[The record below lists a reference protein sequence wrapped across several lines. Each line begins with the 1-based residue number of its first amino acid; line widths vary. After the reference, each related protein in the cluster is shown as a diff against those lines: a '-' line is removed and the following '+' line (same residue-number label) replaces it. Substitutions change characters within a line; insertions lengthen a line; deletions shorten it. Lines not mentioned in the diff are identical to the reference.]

1 MNHGSARRRPAAL
14 APGAVLAA
22 ALALVGWSA
31 ASCSGRAPEPA
42 VATAPCA
49 PVTGELAAGARA
61 DSLAGEFRLTLV
73 AASGPAAGRSV
84 QGGLRLRPFGAT
96 RPTVPASPGVS
107 YPLFGSTDVALAT
120 VGAIAPGDVTRADPA
135 APGVL
140 AMQWRRPDAP
150 AGRGEI
156 TLRMGADANQG
167 DALRFDGTR
176 MALFLTSISPTRFA
190 GRWESGGGEQRA
202 GGYFCADRVAARG

>member
-1 MNHGSARRRPAAL
+1 MTDRSAPRRPAAL
-14 APGAVLAA
+14 APGLVLGT
-22 ALALVGWSA
+22 ALALAGWSA
-31 ASCSGRAPEPA
+31 ASCSGGAPVPA
-42 VATAPCA
+42 VSAAPCA
-49 PVTGELAAGARA
+49 PAAGELPAGARA

-84 QGGLRLRPFGAT
+84 EGRLRLRPFGAT
-96 RPTVPASPGVS
+96 PPPVAAAAGVA
-107 YPLFGSTDVALAT
+107 YPLFGGTDVALAT
-120 VGAIAPGDVTRADPA
+120 VGAIAPGDVKRDDPA

-140 AMQWRRPDAP
+140 AMQWRRADVP

-156 TLRMGADANQG
+156 TLRMGADANRG

-176 MALFLTSISPTRFA
+176 MALFLTSISPARFA

-202 GGYFCADRVAARG
+202 GGYFCAVRVGARG